1 MEIRRIV
8 SKIKKP
14 FFIVAGLLVIYIVIA
29 TYVLPAALKSK
40 IPELIQQETG
50 RKALISKIQAQ
61 PFPLAV
67 SLQGFKIQE
76 HNGQPFASFDVFYI
90 KMGLFQSIKQLAL
103 AFDKVTLKKPFV
115 HIAKQKNGTFN
126 FQDLF
131 KAKATEKEEKQ
142 QLFPVTI
149 KKLTLSDGQLIWEDA
164 SSGKPV
170 REDVF
175 PVNLDIENFTTQTD
189 KQSRLGLSLTLKSG
203 GQLDWTGVAGINP
216 LFSEGHIKLDNV
228 RLETIS
234 VLGLLDAD
242 HVDLKGYELLDADYR
257 VNYIDNSLK
266 LEIYKG
272 AAEIH
277 DVQLFEKG
285 QKKTLIKIPVFAFRG
300 IDFNLEKHA
309 IMIESVSANDADFQ
323 AWLNDQGVI
332 NYQTLFPAS
341 KSGNNNANKTAAN
354 TNTVEP
360 KEEPWKIKVNSVA
373 LTNFGLNFE
382 DQTMKKPVVLSL
394 KPINFK
400 LTNYSSESGA
410 NIPFE
415 LSAGLNKTGSIKL
428 TCDTVVQPFSTK
440 VTIDAK
446 GIALKNFQAYLNKF
460 VRLDINGGTLN
471 IDGNAVIATPKNDQ
485 LDVTFKGNTSIVNL
499 IARDQLLKEKDLK
512 KNLVNLPV
520 FAVRGID
527 FNLRN
532 KELVLDSVTAN
543 NADLRAWLTPEGV
556 INYQALLPMAESPEK
571 NINQNIANIAE
582 AQETTWKIKVNNM
595 TLTDFGLNFED
606 QTLKNPVAMNFKP
619 INFKLTNYSNKS
631 GAKLP
636 VQLSVGMNKTGLMSV
651 EGDTVIEPLSAM
663 LSINVK
669 NIDLEQFQPY
679 FDKYVRLDVV
689 DGAFHTDGKLS
700 VAKQD
705 QDKLDLKFNGNTGI
719 TDLLTRDQTSHK
731 DLVKWE
737 SLTFKDVAIDLLANR
752 YTASALVIDKPY
764 ARVTIRKDK
773 TVNFKD
779 IVISD
784 KSKPDTRAKST
795 QNQPA
800 NPSIPYF
807 KLGKIQIK
815 DGSSDFSDRSLI
827 MPFAAQ
833 IQSLDGG
840 ASDISSDK
848 NSTMTFGLWGNAYDL
863 APVDIKGEISPYL
876 GNYNVA
882 INFHGLP
889 MPLISPYMVQ
899 FAGYTVEKGKMTL
912 GLKYKVVNKELT
924 ASNSILI
931 DKFELG
937 EKVKNPNAVSLPLK
951 LAVTLLKDSNGNIK
965 IDVPITGSL
974 DDPKFSLG
982 AIVTDALVNVLGK
995 VVTSPFRALASLIGS
1010 KKDLSTIT
1018 FAAGNSS
1025 LNKEQQEKLD
1035 ALSKALKERP
1045 ALDLDIKGAA
1055 FQEQDWPAISEDA
1068 LYDQLKKRRA
1078 IEINKGDG
1086 KKIRDEYVELSD
1098 EDYKRLLADMFIE
1111 KFPLL
1116 AERSFLGTPKLMNPK
1131 AGDFYEI
1138 AKQKL
1143 LAIIKPQPARL
1154 NRLASARARA
1164 IANYLIQKDGI
1175 PRERIYILDSV
1186 IDPERDNKGIVSYLS
1201 LNVGD

>member
-1 MEIRRIV
+1 MEILHII

-14 FFIVAGLLVIYIVIA
+14 SLIVGGLLVIYIMVAIYVI
-29 TYVLPAALKSK
+29 PAVLKSK

-50 RKALISKIQAQ
+50 RQTLISKIQIQ
-61 PFPLAV
+61 PFPLAM
-67 SLQGFKIQE
+67 SLQGFRIQE
-76 HNGQPFASFDVFYI
+76 LNGKTFASFDVFYFKI
-90 KMGLFQSIKQLAL
+90 GLFQSIKQLAL
-103 AFDKVTLKKPFV
+103 AFEEVSLIKPFV
-115 HIAKQKNGTFN
+115 HIAKQKNGSFN

-131 KAKATEKEEKQ
+131 KASAAEKNAKQ
-142 QLFPVTI
+142 QQFPVTI
-149 KKLTLSDGQLIWEDA
+149 KKLSLSDGQLTWEDA
-164 SSGKPV
+164 SSIKPLT
-170 REDVF
+170 EDVY
-175 PVNLDIENFTTQTD
+175 PVNIDIENFTTQTD
-189 KQSRLGLSLTLKSG
+189 KQARLGLSMTLKSG
-203 GQLDWTGVAGINP
+203 GQLDWRGVAGINP
-216 LFSEGHIKLDNV
+216 LFSEGHIKLDNA
-228 RLETIS
+228 RLET
-234 VLGLLDAD
+234 VLALALQDAV
-242 HVDLKGYELLDADYR
+242 HFDLKGYELLDADYR
-257 VNYIDNSLK
+257 VSFVNNNLK
-266 LEIYKG
+266 LEVKKG

-277 DVQLFEKG
+277 NVQLIEKG
-285 QKKTLIKIPVFAFRG
+285 QNKTLIKMPVFALHG
-300 IDFNLEKHA
+300 IDFNFEKQA
-309 IMIESVSANDADFQ
+309 ILIESVSAENAEFL

-341 KSGNNNANKTAAN
+341 KSGNNNANKTVAN

-360 KEEPWKIKVNSVA
+360 KEEPWKIKVNLVA

-415 LSAGLNKTGSIKL
+415 LSAGLNKAGSIKL

-446 GIALKNFQAYLNKF
+446 GIALENFQAYLNKF
-460 VRLDINGGTLN
+460 VRLDINGGTVN
-471 IDGNAVIATPKNDQ
+471 IDGNAVISAPENDQ
-485 LDVTFKGNTSIVNL
+485 LDVTFKGNTQ
-499 IARDQLLKEKDLK
+499 IADLVLQDQLLKEKGQNKMLAK
-512 KNLVNLPV
+512 VPF
-520 FAVRGID
+520 FAVGGID
-527 FNLRN
+527 FNLGSR
-532 KELVLDSVTAN
+532 ELVLDSISAK
-543 NADLRAWLTPEGV
+543 NADLMAWLNPNGV
-556 INYQALLPMAESPEK
+556 INYQSLLAAAEV
-571 NINQNIANIAE
+571 NGNNAN
-582 AQETTWKIKVNNM
+582 ETVAKTVEPKETPWNIKVNNIA
-595 TLTDFGLNFED
+595 LTDFGLNFED
-606 QTLKNPVAMNFKP
+606 QTLKKPVAMNFKP
-619 INFKLTNYSNKS
+619 INFKLTNYSNQS

-636 VQLSVGMNKTGLMSV
+636 VQLSVGMNKTGLISLK
-651 EGDTVIEPLSAM
+651 GDTVIEPLSAM
-663 LSINVK
+663 LGIDVK

-679 FDKYVRLDVV
+679 FDKFVRLDAV
-689 DGAFHTDGKLS
+689 DGALDIDGKLS
-700 VAKQD
+700 VAKQGQD
-705 QDKLDLKFNGNTGI
+705 QLDLKFNGNAGI
-719 TDLLTRDQTSHK
+719 TDLLTRDQTFHK

-737 SLTFKDVAIDLLANR
+737 SLTLKDVAIDLLANR

-764 ARVTIRKDK
+764 ARVTIKKDK

-784 KSKPDTRAKST
+784 KSKPDTPAKSG

-800 NPSIPYF
+800 APDKPYF

-840 ASDISSDK
+840 ASDISSEK

-876 GNYNVA
+876 GNYNVE

-937 EKVKNPNAVSLPLK
+937 EKVKNPDAVSLPLK

-974 DDPKFSLG
+974 DDPKFSIG

-995 VVTSPFRALASLIGS
+995 VVTSPFHALASLIGS
-1010 KKDLSTIT
+1010 EKDLSTIS
-1018 FAAGNSS
+1018 FAAGSSS
-1025 LNKEQQEKLD
+1025 LNKEQKEKLD
-1035 ALSKALKERP
+1035 DLSKALKKRP

-1055 FQEQDWPAISEDA
+1055 FQEQDWPVIREDA

-1078 IEINKGDG
+1078 IEINKGAG
-1086 KKIRDEYVELSD
+1086 KKIREEYVELSD
-1098 EDYKRLLADMFIE
+1098 EDYQRLLADMFIE

-1154 NRLASARARA
+1154 NRLASARAQA
-1164 IANYLIQKDGI
+1164 IASYLIQKDGV
-1175 PRERIYILDSV
+1175 PRERVYILDSV
-1186 IDPERDNKGIVSYLS
+1186 VDPERDTKEIVSYLS